1 MKKIFMLFIAISIS
15 IMLYGCNNQ
24 NISNTTVGA
33 DGNMSKLDISNTT
46 VGGDI
51 NMSKLVLKIDDQ
63 EVDVSWEDNE
73 SVNDLKALAKNGL
86 RVNMSMYGGFEVV
99 GSIGKAI
106 KSNDSR
112 ITTTPGDIMLYSSS
126 SIVMLYGSNTW
137 EYTKLGHINLSKDE
151 IINLIG
157 NKNVIVTLELK

>member
-1 MKKIFMLFIAISIS
+1 MA
-15 IMLYGCNNQ
+15 
-24 NISNTTVGA
+24 
-33 DGNMSKLDISNTT
+33 
-46 VGGDI
+46 
-51 NMSKLVLKIDDQ
+51 KLVLKIDDQ

-86 RVNMSMYGGFEVV
+86 RVNMSMYGEFEVV
-99 GSIGKAI
+99 GSIGKTI

-112 ITTTPGDIMLYSSS
+112 ISTTPGDIMLYSSN
-126 SIVMLYGSNTW
+126 SIVMFYGSNTW

-151 IINLIG
+151 IISLIG